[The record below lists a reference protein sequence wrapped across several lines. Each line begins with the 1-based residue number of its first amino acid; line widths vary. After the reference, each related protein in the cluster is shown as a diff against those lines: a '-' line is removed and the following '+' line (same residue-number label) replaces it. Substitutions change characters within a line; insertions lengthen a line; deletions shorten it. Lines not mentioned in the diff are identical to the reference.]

1 MKKKFVIISILILI
15 VICFILY
22 LIMNKQDESY
32 AVEQELYSENATMI
46 IKGGTL
52 TKTGTIVIIKNESES
67 SIGYGEWYRID
78 KQVKGE
84 WRGLK
89 AKDEDYIVDAI
100 GYLIESGKEVEEK
113 IDWTDLYGELK
124 KGKYRLVKD
133 IGSEYVA
140 VEFDIE

>member
-46 IKGGTL
+46 IKEGTL
-52 TKTGTIVIIKNESES
+52 TKTGTTVIIKNESES

-100 GYLIESGKEVEEK
+100 GYLIENGKEVEEK
-113 IDWTDLYGELK
+113 IDWTDL
-124 KGKYRLVKD
+124 
-133 IGSEYVA
+133 
-140 VEFDIE
+140 